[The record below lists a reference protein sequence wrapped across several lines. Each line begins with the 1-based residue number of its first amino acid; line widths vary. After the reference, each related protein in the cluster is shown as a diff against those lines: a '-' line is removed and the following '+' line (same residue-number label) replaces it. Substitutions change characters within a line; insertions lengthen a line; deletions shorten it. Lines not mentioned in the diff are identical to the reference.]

1 MKSPTYYSP
10 IRKRKEQMLLHLFFL
25 MKCGNVLLSHTV
37 SRTVPS
43 ALCGLTSVF
52 GMRTGGSHMILSPQW
67 YIMPCAPLTLATG
80 VRLRLHAARGIF
92 SPYLS
97 EFSLA
102 AVRQA
107 SGSSAFAVQNSLTY
121 LRKSL
126 RVCSLS
132 ALSDKQHLISCY
144 SVRFLSSLTTT

>member
-1 MKSPTYYSP
+1 MKSPTSYSP
-10 IRKRKEQMLLHLFFL
+10 IRKRKEQMLLHLLFL

-80 VRLRLHAARGIF
+80 VRFAYTRSPRDLFALSQRIFPRRREAGFGVVGFRRTKFPDLFAKISPRLLLIG
-92 SPYLS
+92 
-97 EFSLA
+97 
-102 AVRQA
+102 
-107 SGSSAFAVQNSLTY
+107 
-121 LRKSL
+121 SL
-126 RVCSLS
+126 RQTALNIFVIQF
-132 ALSDKQHLISCY
+132 ALS
-144 SVRFLSSLTTT
+144 VP